1 VSRKH
6 CKRKHWALVDPIAHA
21 IVGASIP
28 SESRLDKLRMKE
40 LSAIESFAKGNAG
53 PSDFRDVCDMLNV
66 AETAGL
72 SGVGPE
78 VLPVCAALELA
89 LLGVKEQYE
98 QKNTMVLRSH
108 ELQLMR
114 DLYQFHDA
122 QRTAIDLSTYERII
136 RKTVNKIKG
145 AHPKVRVLV

>member
-1 VSRKH
+1 MQKR
-6 CKRKHWALVDPIAHA
+6 CKRKIWPLVNPIDSALL
-21 IVGASIP
+21 GCSIP
-28 SESRLDKLRMKE
+28 SESRLDKLRIRE

-53 PSDFRDVCDMLNV
+53 PSDFRDIADMLNV